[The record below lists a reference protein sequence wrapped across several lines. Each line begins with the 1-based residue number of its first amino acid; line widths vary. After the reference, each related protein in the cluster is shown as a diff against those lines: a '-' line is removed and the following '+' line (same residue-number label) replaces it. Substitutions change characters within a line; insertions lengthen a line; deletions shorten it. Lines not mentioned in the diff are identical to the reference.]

1 MTDADTRHA
10 RVRPRRDTRN
20 TRNTC
25 VPRAAHSESRRA
37 WLAGA
42 CASVAALAALA
53 AGSTAGFAGTAA
65 SSSTSSSPSSSSLAD
80 ASTPAS
86 NGAAVGSSGTAPA
99 SAARATPAQA
109 DTQPPSGGGLDAFV
123 ALSQKLTGRSSFNS
137 VLAKRAYDALSKADN
152 QFMQN
157 VATLNTWLHTHG
169 GVPSDMVIAALQ
181 TDTPALAK
189 TAAAIVRAWYLGL
202 VGELPNVR
210 VIAYESALMFDPVN
224 DVLTVPSYC
233 RDVPFY
239 WSQKPTN
246 A

>member
-10 RVRPRRDTRN
+10 RVRPRRDTRK
-20 TRNTC
+20 TRNTR

-42 CASVAALAALA
+42 CASVAALAA
-53 AGSTAGFAGTAA
+53 GSTAGFAGTAA
-65 SSSTSSSPSSSSLAD
+65 AAAASLSTSSSTLAD

-86 NGAAVGSSGTAPA
+86 NGATVGASSTAPA
-99 SAARATPAQA
+99 SAARTTPAQA
-109 DTQPPSGGGLDAFV
+109 DTQPPSGGGLGAFV
-123 ALSQKLTGRSSFNS
+123 VLSQKLTGRGSFNP

-202 VGELPNVR
+202 VGELPNGR

>member
-1 MTDADTRHA
+1 MTDANTRHA
-10 RVRPRRDTRN
+10 RVRPRRDTRSK
-20 TRNTC
+20 TRKT
-25 VPRAAHSESRRA
+25 RAARGAYSDSRRA

-42 CASVAALAALA
+42 CASVAALAA
-53 AGSTAGFAGTAA
+53 GSTAGFAGTGASSATSSAA
-65 SSSTSSSPSSSSLAD
+65 SSAASSV
-80 ASTPAS
+80 AS
-86 NGAAVGSSGTAPA
+86 NGTAVAASGGASGTTSPT
-99 SAARATPAQA
+99 AARITPAHA
-109 DTQPPSGGGLDAFV
+109 DTQPPTGGGLDAFV
-123 ALSQKLTGRSSFNS
+123 ALSQKLTGRGSFNP
-137 VLAKRAYDALSKADN
+137 VLAKRAYDALSKADP

-157 VATLNTWLHTHG
+157 VATLNTWLHAHG
-169 GVPSDMVIAALQ
+169 GVPSDTVIAALQ

-189 TAAAIVRAWYLGL
+189 TVSAIVRAWYLGL
-202 VGELPNVR
+202 VGEMPNVR

>member
-1 MTDADTRHA
+1 MRK
-10 RVRPRRDTRN
+10 TRN
-20 TRNTC
+20 TR

-42 CASVAALAALA
+42 CASVAALAA
-53 AGSTAGFAGTAA
+53 GSTAGFAGTAA
-65 SSSTSSSPSSSSLAD
+65 AAAASLPTASSNLAD

-86 NGAAVGSSGTAPA
+86 NGAAVGASGTA
-99 SAARATPAQA
+99 ARTTPAQA

-123 ALSQKLTGRSSFNS
+123 ALSQKLTGRGSFNP

-152 QFMQN
+152 PFMQN

-169 GVPSDMVIAALQ
+169 GVPSDTVLAALQ

-202 VGELPNVR
+202 VGEMPDVR

>member
-1 MTDADTRHA
+1 MTDADTRRA
-10 RVRPRRDTRN
+10 RVRPRRDTRK
-20 TRNTC
+20 T
-25 VPRAAHSESRRA
+25 RAARPVHSESRRA

-42 CASVAALAALA
+42 CASVAALAA
-53 AGSTAGFAGTAA
+53 GSTAGFAGTVAASVA
-65 SSSTSSSPSSSSLAD
+65 SSSASSASSAE
-80 ASTPAS
+80 STTAS
-86 NGAAVGSSGTAPA
+86 NGAAVGTSLTA
-99 SAARATPAQA
+99 SASATHTTRAHA
-109 DTQPPSGGGLDAFV
+109 DTQPPTGGGLDAFI
-123 ALSQKLTGRSSFNS
+123 ALSQKLTGRASFNP

-169 GVPSDMVIAALQ
+169 GVPSDTVIAALQ
-181 TDTPALAK
+181 PDAPALAK
-189 TAAAIVRAWYLGL
+189 TVAAIVRAWYLGL
-202 VGELPNVR
+202 VGEMPNVQ
-210 VIAYESALMFDPVN
+210 VIAYESALMFEPVN

>member
-1 MTDADTRHA
+1 MTDANTRRA
-10 RVRPRRDTRN
+10 RVRPRRDTRKTQA
-20 TRNTC
+20 TRAA
-25 VPRAAHSESRRA
+25 RAAHSESRRA

-42 CASVAALAALA
+42 CASVAALAA
-53 AGSTAGFAGTAA
+53 GSTAGFAGTVA
-65 SSSTSSSPSSSSLAD
+65 SSVIPAGASSTASSAAPNSTAIGAPD
-80 ASTPAS
+80 TASDT
-86 NGAAVGSSGTAPA
+86 
-99 SAARATPAQA
+99 AARATPAHA
-109 DTQPPSGGGLDAFV
+109 DTEPPAGGGLDAFV
-123 ALSQKLTGRSSFNS
+123 ALSQKLTGRASFNP

-169 GVPSDMVIAALQ
+169 GVPSDTVIAALQ

-189 TAAAIVRAWYLGL
+189 TVTAIVRAWYLGL
-202 VGELPNVR
+202 VGEMPNVR